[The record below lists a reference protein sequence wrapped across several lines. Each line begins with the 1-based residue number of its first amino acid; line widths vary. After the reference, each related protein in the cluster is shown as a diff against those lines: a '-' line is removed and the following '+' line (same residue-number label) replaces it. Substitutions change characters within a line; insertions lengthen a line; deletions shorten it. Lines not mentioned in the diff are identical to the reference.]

1 MDYPGNFETPA
12 FPAGPRIA
20 LSRVMAVWTLIAFFI
35 IICLCGLLLWSAAS
49 RRLDPFMISINGA
62 TGTWTIVGRNGPAL
76 EYSAVR
82 TIQESVVGKYVTNW
96 FRISGIDTE
105 DNAAWRKCN
114 REECASGD
122 ALLFGTRLCAIY
134 CGAGD
139 DVFSQFTYN
148 VLDDYMERSGRGET
162 WAVDPATLSITPA
175 GDITDAGGTFRV
187 RATVL
192 SSAGAPMQI
201 QAFVKVARNTK
212 YYPSTMGFYI
222 AAFNAYRMN

>member
-1 MDYPGNFETPA
+1 
-12 FPAGPRIA
+12 
-20 LSRVMAVWTLIAFFI
+20 MAVWTLIAFFI

>member
-35 IICLCGLLLWSAAS
+35 IICLCGLLLWAGAS
-49 RRLDPFMISINGA
+49 RRLEPFMISINPT
-62 TGTWTIVGRNGPAL
+62 TGTWTIVGRNGPQL
-76 EYSAVR
+76 EYSALR
-82 TIQESVVGKYVTNW
+82 TVQESVVGKYVTNW
-96 FRISGIDTE
+96 FRISGEPD
-105 DNAAWRKCN
+105 DDAAWRKCN
-114 REECASGD
+114 RDECASGD

-139 DVFSQFTYN
+139 DVFNQFTYN
-148 VLDDYMERSGRGET
+148 VVDDYMARAARGET
-162 WAVDPATLSITPA
+162 WSVDAATLSITPA
-175 GDITDAGGTFRV
+175 GEITDMGGTFRV
-187 RATVL
+187 RATVV
-192 SSAGAPMQI
+192 SSIGAPMQI

-222 AAFNAYRMN
+222 ADFNAYRMN